1 MAVARTETASR
12 PQTTLAE
19 QFRHVRQTTERLAEP
34 LSPEDQTVQSMPD
47 ASPTKWHRAHTT
59 WFFEEFILSGA
70 DPDTPPFDPTY
81 RFLFNSYYEA
91 VGPRHP
97 RPQRGVVSRPG
108 AAEIGRYRQAVD
120 DRMSSVFGGFVAGT
134 LADLIELG
142 LHHEQQHQELILM
155 DIKHAFSLNAIDPV
169 YRPEHRVSGPAD
181 PLTWQELPEGAACI
195 GAPEG
200 SFAFDNERPAHQVW
214 LNPCVIANR
223 SVTVGEW
230 LGFIDDG
237 GYVRP
242 ELWLSDG
249 WATVTGQGWTAPA
262 YWHDEAP
269 GWSVFTLSGRRELDE
284 QEPVCHISYYE
295 ADAYARWAGGRLPT
309 EAEWE
314 VAAGSRSP
322 ASSTADHLTTTW
334 APHPGPACSGF
345 SGGVWDWTS
354 SAYCPYPGFRNAPG
368 AVGEYNGKFMVSQ
381 QVLRGGCCAT
391 PADHVRRS
399 YRNFFPP
406 GARWAFSGLRL
417 AKDRS

>member
-1 MAVARTETASR
+1 MATARTESAMSR
-12 PQTTLAE
+12 PPSLAE
-19 QFRHVRQTTERLAEP
+19 RFEHVRGVTERLAEP

-59 WFFEEFILSGA
+59 WFFEEFVLSGA
-70 DPDTPPFDPTY
+70 EPDVPPFDPAF

-108 AAEIGRYRQAVD
+108 AAEIGDYRRAVD
-120 DRMSSVFGGFVAGT
+120 TRMASVLDGFVVGT
-134 LADLIELG
+134 LADLVDLG
-142 LHHEQQHQELILM
+142 VHHEQQHQELILM

-169 YRPEHRVSGPAD
+169 YRPEHRPGGPAAA
-181 PLTWQELPEGAACI
+181 LTWLELPGGPARI
-195 GAPEG
+195 GAG
-200 SFAFDNERPAHQVW
+200 DDGFAFDNERPSHCVW
-214 LNPCVIANR
+214 VTPCSIARR
-223 SVTVGEW
+223 SVTIGEW
-230 LGFIDDG
+230 LEFIEDG
-237 GYVRP
+237 GYLRP

-249 WATVTGQGWTAPA
+249 WATVLAEGWIAPA
-262 YWHDEAP
+262 YWQDESP
-269 GWSVFTLSGRRELDE
+269 GWSVFTLSGRRPLDAD
-284 QEPVCHISYYE
+284 EPVCHVSYYE

-314 VAAGSRSP
+314 VAAGMLP
-322 ASSTADHLTTTW
+322 PETDGGDHLAGW
-334 APHPGPACSGF
+334 APHPGPARAGF
-345 SGGVWDWTS
+345 SGGVWEWTS
-354 SAYCPYPGFRNAPG
+354 SAYSPYPGFRTAPG
-368 AVGEYNGKFMVSQ
+368 AVGEYNGKFMVNQ

-406 GARWAFSGLRL
+406 GSRWAFSGLRL